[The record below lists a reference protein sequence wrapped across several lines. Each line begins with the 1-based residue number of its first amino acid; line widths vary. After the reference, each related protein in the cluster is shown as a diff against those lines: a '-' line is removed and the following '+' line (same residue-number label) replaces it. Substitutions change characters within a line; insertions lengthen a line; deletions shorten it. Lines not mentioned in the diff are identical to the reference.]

1 MTTLVPLSAKDEL
14 AAAASRPAPGT
25 GLVQKRTKRL
35 VQNNTS
41 GMITT
46 NLNSATTMVLSKRTT
61 SPSNPLALLTTPGP
75 GKTAAK
81 YRRRDAIFA
90 QGDPAHA
97 IHYVQDG
104 KIKLTVVSP
113 HGKEA
118 VIAVLGP
125 GTFLGARNA

>member
-1 MTTLVPLSAKDEL
+1 
-14 AAAASRPAPGT
+14 
-25 GLVQKRTKRL
+25 
-35 VQNNTS
+35 
-41 GMITT
+41 
-46 NLNSATTMVLSKRTT
+46 MVLAKRTT
-61 SPSNPLALLTTPGP
+61 SPSNPLTILTTPGP
-75 GKTAAK
+75 GRTAAK

-90 QGDPAHA
+90 QGDPSHA

-125 GTFLGARNA
+125 GTFLGEECLTGTAINRSTATAFTSVSTLRIEKECLQLLLNEDAIFSKFFTKYLLSWKATI